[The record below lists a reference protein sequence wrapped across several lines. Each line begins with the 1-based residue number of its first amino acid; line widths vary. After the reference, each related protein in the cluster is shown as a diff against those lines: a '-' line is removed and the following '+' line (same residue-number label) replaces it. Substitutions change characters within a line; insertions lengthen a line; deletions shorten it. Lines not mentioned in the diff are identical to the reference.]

1 MRRME
6 NSTLGDLLEVPGQA
20 GILSGLL
27 RVFTAFLTQYTVEQG
42 IIMNRINFT
51 LRERSRGDGA
61 KRHMLKKK
69 KIFFY
74 ETHCNNGKNW
84 LVLQGVW
91 QCLCGFCRVSA
102 ALEGLTMR
110 EGMQFCNR
118 RMVWLTVRTFSI
130 SWGGVAVLP
139 TMAFGGKCS

>member
-27 RVFTAFLTQYTVEQG
+27 RVFTAFLTQYSVEQG
-42 IIMNRINFT
+42 IIINRINFT
-51 LRERSRGDGA
+51 LRGRSRGDDA

-69 KIFFY
+69 KIFCY

-84 LVLQGVW
+84 LVLKEHG
-91 QCLCGFCRVSA
+91 SA
-102 ALEGLTMR
+102 SVDFAESRQHSKG
-110 EGMQFCNR
+110 
-118 RMVWLTVRTFSI
+118 
-130 SWGGVAVLP
+130 
-139 TMAFGGKCS
+139 

>member
-6 NSTLGDLLEVPGQA
+6 NSTLEDLLEVPGQA

-27 RVFTAFLTQYTVEQG
+27 RVFTVFLTQYTVEQC

-69 KIFFY
+69 KIFSY
-74 ETHCNNGKNW
+74 ETHCNNGNEFA
-84 LVLQGVW
+84 LVFL
-91 QCLCGFCRVSA
+91 LIHN
-102 ALEGLTMR
+102 GL
-110 EGMQFCNR
+110 
-118 RMVWLTVRTFSI
+118 
-130 SWGGVAVLP
+130 
-139 TMAFGGKCS
+139 